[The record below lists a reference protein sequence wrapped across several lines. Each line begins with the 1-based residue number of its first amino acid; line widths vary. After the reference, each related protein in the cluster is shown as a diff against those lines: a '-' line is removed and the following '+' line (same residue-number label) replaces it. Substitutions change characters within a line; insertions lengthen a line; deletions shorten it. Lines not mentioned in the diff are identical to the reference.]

1 MRSTRG
7 PRFRLP
13 PETPGRLGGAAASH
27 FSNRPSGR
35 HFTAHIVSQKNFIA
49 NQWVAAA
56 TGDTIPVL
64 NPSDGQQ
71 FETIARSG
79 QEDVDR
85 AVGAA
90 RAAFEGEWGRW
101 RRPPAAVC

>member
-1 MRSTRG
+1 MG
-7 PRFRLP
+7 
-13 PETPGRLGGAAASH
+13 GR
-27 FSNRPSGR
+27 R
-35 HFTAHIVSQKNFIA
+35 HR
-49 NQWVAAA
+49 
-56 TGDTIPVL
+56 DTIPVL

>member
-1 MRSTRG
+1 MG
-7 PRFRLP
+7 
-13 PETPGRLGGAAASH
+13 GR
-27 FSNRPSGR
+27 R
-35 HFTAHIVSQKNFIA
+35 HR
-49 NQWVAAA
+49 
-56 TGDTIPVL
+56 DTIPVL

-90 RAAFEGEWGRW
+90 RAFEGEWGQMA
-101 RRPPAAVC
+101 PAARTVC